1 MTSVILSAQQVS
13 KTFHRGWLSTSRN
26 TKGVEAVAG
35 VSLDITRGEHL
46 GILGQSGSG
55 KTTLAR
61 VLLNLEAPTTGSV
74 VFDGKLLS
82 KESNNHFRRTVQ
94 AVFQDP
100 ASSFN
105 PRMRVADIIREP
117 LRALEIDGDHDS
129 RIDELLSQVDLE
141 LQLRDRYAH
150 QLSGGQRQRVALA
163 RALAPRPQLL
173 IADEPFSALDV
184 LTRDEIVLLLKRLA
198 SENNLTLVVISHD
211 LSVVA
216 QLCDHVA
223 VMKDGMIVENG
234 TVREVFSTPRNPFT
248 VELLQAVQYL
258 LHD

>member
-1 MTSVILSAQQVS
+1 MNNVILSAQQVS
-13 KTFHRGWLSTSRN
+13 KTFHHGWLSTSRSA
-26 TKGVEAVAG
+26 KGVEAVVG
-35 VSLDITRGEHL
+35 VSLDITRGEHF

-61 VLLNLEAPTTGSV
+61 VLISLETPTSGSV
-74 VFDGKLLS
+74 LFNGKQLAAQS
-82 KESNNHFRRTVQ
+82 MPEFRRTVQ

-117 LRALEIDGDHDS
+117 LRSLEIDGDHDS
-129 RIDELLSQVDLE
+129 RIDELLVQVDLE
-141 LQLRDRYAH
+141 PQLRDRYAH

-163 RALAPRPQLL
+163 RALAPKPQLL

-223 VMKDGMIVENG
+223 VMKDGVIVENG
-234 TVREVFSTPRNPFT
+234 TVREVFSNPRNPFT

-258 LHD
+258 LND

>member
-1 MTSVILSAQQVS
+1 VLFNGKQLAAQS
-13 KTFHRGWLSTSRN
+13 MP
-26 TKGVEAVAG
+26 E
-35 VSLDITRGEHL
+35 
-46 GILGQSGSG
+46 
-55 KTTLAR
+55 
-61 VLLNLEAPTTGSV
+61 
-74 VFDGKLLS
+74 
-82 KESNNHFRRTVQ
+82 FRRTVQ

-117 LRALEIDGDHDS
+117 LRSLEIDGDHDS
-129 RIDELLSQVDLE
+129 RIDELLVQVDLE
-141 LQLRDRYAH
+141 PQLRDRYTH

-163 RALAPRPQLL
+163 RALAPKPQLL

-211 LSVVA
+211 LPVVA
-216 QLCDHVA
+216 QLCEHVA
-223 VMKDGMIVENG
+223 VMKDGVIVENG

-258 LHD
+258 LND

>member
-1 MTSVILSAQQVS
+1 MNDLILSAQHVF

-26 TKGVEAVAG
+26 AKGVEALAG
-35 VSLDITRGEHL
+35 VSLDVTRGEHL

-61 VLLNLEAPTTGSV
+61 VLLNLETPTTGV
-74 VFDGKLLS
+74 VKFEGNPLS

-117 LRALEIDGDHDS
+117 LRALEIVGDHDS
-129 RIDELLSQVDLE
+129 RIDKLLVQVDLE
-141 LQLRDRYAH
+141 PQLRYRYAH

-163 RALAPRPQLL
+163 RALAPKPQLL

-198 SENNLTLVVISHD
+198 EENNLTLVVISHD

-234 TVREVFSTPRNPFT
+234 TVREVFSTPHNPFT
-248 VELLQAVQYL
+248 VELLKSVQYL

>member
-1 MTSVILSAQQVS
+1 MNDVILSAQQVY

-26 TKGVEAVAG
+26 AKGVEALAG

-61 VLLNLEAPTTGSV
+61 VLLNLETPTSGV
-74 VFDGKLLS
+74 VEFEGKPLS
-82 KESNNHFRRTVQ
+82 KESNKQFRRTVQ

-129 RIDELLSQVDLE
+129 RIDELLVQVDLRP
-141 LQLRDRYAH
+141 QLRDRYAH

-163 RALAPRPQLL
+163 RALAPKPQLL

-184 LTRDEIVLLLKRLA
+184 LTRDEIVSLLKRLA

-223 VMKDGMIVENG
+223 VMKDGVIVENG

-258 LHD
+258 LND